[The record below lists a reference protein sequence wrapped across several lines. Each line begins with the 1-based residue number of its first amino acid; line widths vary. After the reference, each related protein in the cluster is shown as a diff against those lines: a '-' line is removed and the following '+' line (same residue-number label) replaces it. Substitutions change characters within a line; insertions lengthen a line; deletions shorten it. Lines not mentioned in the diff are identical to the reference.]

1 MAAGYGGTV
10 VACVPPHDLPEGC
23 RRELLP
29 ARSKLSSFGD
39 DDQLAD
45 ELPPNW
51 SLRRFQEDAKSIIKE
66 CAGKKL
72 LIPLNWPV

>member
-1 MAAGYGGTV
+1 MFIYF
-10 VACVPPHDLPEGC
+10 
-23 RRELLP
+23 LLVSSLFE

-66 CAGKKL
+66 CADAFAECVL
-72 LIPLNWPV
+72 FILIYNSY